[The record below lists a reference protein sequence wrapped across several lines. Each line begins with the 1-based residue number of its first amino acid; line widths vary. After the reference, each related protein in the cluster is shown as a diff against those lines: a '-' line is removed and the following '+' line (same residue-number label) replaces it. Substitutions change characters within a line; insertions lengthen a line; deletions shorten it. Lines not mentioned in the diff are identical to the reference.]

1 MAALQPGISSKTSLR
16 GRLNRGWSRLGPQA
30 PEASRC
36 LWSRCLALARRRGV
50 TRWRVDAAFSS
61 GVFSFSGENV
71 FSFECGKGTEKEDG
85 DVVLVGEHRFLK
97 LDE

>member
-1 MAALQPGISSKTSLR
+1 MAALQLGISSKTSLR
-16 GRLNRGWSRLGPQA
+16 GRLNRAGWSRLGPQA

-61 GVFSFSGENV
+61 GVFSF
-71 FSFECGKGTEKEDG
+71 ECGEGTEKEDG
-85 DVVLVGEHRFLK
+85 DVVLVGEHRVLEFG
-97 LDE
+97 E